1 MTKILLIVCA
11 LVEAAAGLALL
22 IMPAAAASLLL
33 GAPLDTATGVVAGR
47 IAGAGLLSFAIVCWQ
62 VRSGERGGV
71 ATGAVSAMLV
81 YNAAAAAILVYTG
94 VRLKLQSTLLW
105 PAIVLHWFLA
115 AWCLV
120 NLWLTRRKQATV

>member
-11 LVEAAAGLALL
+11 LVEGAAGLALL

-81 YNAAAAAILVYTG
+81 YNAAAAAILVYAG

>member
-11 LVEAAAGLALL
+11 LVEASAGLALL

-33 GAPLDTATGVVAGR
+33 GAPLDTATGMVAGR
-47 IAGAGLLSFAIVCWQ
+47 IAGAALLSFAIVCWQ

-81 YNAAAAAILVYTG
+81 YNAAAAAILVYAG

>member
-1 MTKILLIVCA
+1 MTKILLMVCA
-11 LVEAAAGLALL
+11 LVEAATGLALL
-22 IMPAAAASLLL
+22 LIPAGASSLLL
-33 GAPLDTATGVVAGR
+33 GAPLDTPTGLVAGR
-47 IAGAGLLSFAIVCWQ
+47 IAGAALLSFAIVVWQ
-62 VRSGERGGV
+62 VRNGERGGV
-71 ATGAVSAMLV
+71 AAAAVSAMLV
-81 YNAAAAAILVYTG
+81 YNAAAAAILVYAG

>member
-1 MTKILLIVCA
+1 MTKILLIACA

-22 IMPAAAASLLL
+22 LLPAVAASLLL
-33 GAPLDTATGVVAGR
+33 GAPLDTPTGVVAGR
-47 IAGAGLLSFAIVCWQ
+47 IAGAALFSLAIICWQ
-62 VRSGERGGV
+62 VSNGERGGV

-81 YNAAAAAILVYTG
+81 YNAAAAAILVYAG
-94 VRLKLQSTLLW
+94 VRLKLHSTLLW

>member
-1 MTKILLIVCA
+1 MTKILLLVFA
-11 LVEAAAGLALL
+11 LVEAATGLALL
-22 IMPAAAASLLL
+22 VMPAVAASLLL
-33 GAPLDTATGVVAGR
+33 GAPLDTPAGLVVGR
-47 IAGAGLLSFAIVCWQ
+47 IAGAALLSLAIVCWQ
-62 VRSGERGGV
+62 LSNGERGGV
-71 ATGAVSAMLV
+71 ATGVVSAILF
-81 YNAAAAAILVYTG
+81 YNAAAAAILVYAG

>member
-1 MTKILLIVCA
+1 MTKILLMVCA
-11 LVEAAAGLALL
+11 LVEAVTGLALL
-22 IMPAAAASLLL
+22 VMPAAAASLLL

-47 IAGAGLLSFAIVCWQ
+47 IAGAALLSFAIVCWH
-62 VRSGERGGV
+62 VRNGERGGV
-71 ATGAVSAMLV
+71 ASGAVSAMLV
-81 YNAAAAAILVYTG
+81 YNAAAAAILVYAG

>member
-1 MTKILLIVCA
+1 MTKILLMVCA
-11 LVEAAAGLALL
+11 LVEAVAGLVLLL
-22 IMPAAAASLLL
+22 IPSVAASWLL
-33 GAPLDTATGVVAGR
+33 GAPLDTPSGLVAGR
-47 IAGAGLLSFAIVCWQ
+47 IAGAALLSLAIVCWQ
-62 VRSGERGGV
+62 VKSGERGGV

-81 YNAAAAAILVYTG
+81 YNAAATAILVYAG

-105 PAIVLHWFLA
+105 PAIVLHTVLA

>member
-11 LVEAAAGLALL
+11 LVEASAGLALL

-81 YNAAAAAILVYTG
+81 YNAAAAAILVYAG

>member
-1 MTKILLIVCA
+1 MTKILLLVFA
-11 LVEAAAGLALL
+11 LVEAATGLALL
-22 IMPAAAASLLL
+22 VMPAVATSLLL
-33 GAPLDTATGVVAGR
+33 GAPLETPSGLVAGR
-47 IAGAGLLSFAIVCWQ
+47 IAGAALLSLAIICWQ
-62 VRSGERGGV
+62 LSNGERGGV
-71 ATGAVSAMLV
+71 ATGVVSAILL
-81 YNAAAAAILVYTG
+81 YNAAAAAILVYAG

>member
-11 LVEAAAGLALL
+11 LVEASTGLALL

-47 IAGAGLLSFAIVCWQ
+47 IAGAALLSFAIVCWQ

-81 YNAAAAAILVYTG
+81 YNAAAAAILVYAG

>member
-11 LVEAAAGLALL
+11 LVEASAGLALL

-71 ATGAVSAMLV
+71 ATGAVSALLV
-81 YNAAAAAILVYTG
+81 YNAAAAAILVYAG

>member
-1 MTKILLIVCA
+1 
-11 LVEAAAGLALL
+11 
-22 IMPAAAASLLL
+22 
-33 GAPLDTATGVVAGR
+33 
-47 IAGAGLLSFAIVCWQ
+47 
-62 VRSGERGGV
+62 
-71 ATGAVSAMLV
+71 V
-81 YNAAAAAILVYTG
+81 YAG

>member
-1 MTKILLIVCA
+1 MTKILLIVFA

-22 IMPAAAASLLL
+22 VMPGVASSLVL
-33 GAPLDTATGVVAGR
+33 GAPLDTPTGLVVGR
-47 IAGAGLLSFAIVCWQ
+47 IAGAALLSFAIVCWQ
-62 VRSGERGGV
+62 VSNSERGGV
-71 ATGAVSAMLV
+71 ATGVVSAMLV
-81 YNAAAAAILVYTG
+81 YNAAAAAILVYAG

-105 PAIVLHWFLA
+105 PAILLHWFLA